1 MGEDSAVKLP
11 AVAGNRVGRPENL
24 RKGGGRPKG
33 VPNKTTRSFKE
44 AVEAAAN
51 GLGGAKRLQEW
62 AQESDDN
69 ERVFWAQIY
78 PKLAPLQVT
87 GEGGG
92 ALEIIVNKVAS

>member
-1 MGEDSAVKLP
+1 MGEDSAGKVP
-11 AVAGNRVGRPENL
+11 ARPGNRVGRPENL
-24 RKGGGRPKG
+24 RKGGGRKG
-33 VPNKTTRSFKE
+33 IPNKTTRSFKE